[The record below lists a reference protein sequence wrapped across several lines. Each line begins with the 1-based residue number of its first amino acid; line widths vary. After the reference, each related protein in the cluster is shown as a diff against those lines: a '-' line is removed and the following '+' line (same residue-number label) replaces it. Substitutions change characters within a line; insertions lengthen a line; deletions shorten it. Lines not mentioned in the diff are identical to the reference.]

1 MLPILLVPYADKIHS
16 VALFWL
22 RPSRQIRPP
31 IYSLKQTKLRRRRV
45 IRYSILYF
53 VMLVVFLA
61 LLVGPVALRN
71 PAVFNLDKTFN
82 KNFRENTLMFLLQ
95 PTSPNNNDTK
105 TEVTGSCVQ
114 GACPGPGGDGD
125 STGGAAASATD
136 LRRMLA
142 F

>member
-1 MLPILLVPYADKIHS
+1 MFLLIRAIEFPSLTVY
-16 VALFWL
+16 
-22 RPSRQIRPP
+22 SRQIRPP

-45 IRYSILYF
+45 IRYAILYF

-82 KNFRENTLMFLLQ
+82 QKFRENTLMFLLQ

-105 TEVTGSCVQ
+105 TSVTGSCIL
-114 GACPGPGGDGD
+114 GACPGPGGAGGD
-125 STGGAAASATD
+125 STGAASSATD
-136 LRRMLA
+136 ARRMLA